1 MSATEWLLLGWC
13 GLLLFLLVAA
23 VRDWWHV
30 RECGYCDAAR
40 EAVRRL
46 HPNWHVY
53 SVRPFAHRA
62 VEPARVVVAVFY
74 REPDVITEPPPYL
87 LVAVSHDR
95 ARCEIIPDELP
106 YKILGRK

>member
-30 RECGYCDAAR
+30 RECGYCYAAR

-53 SVRPFAHRA
+53 TVRPPSLRGRIEIRFS
-62 VEPARVVVAVFY
+62 VCVWVV
-74 REPDVITEPPPYL
+74 
-87 LVAVSHDR
+87 
-95 ARCEIIPDELP
+95 
-106 YKILGRK
+106 